1 MEILLDHE
9 EILTYSSHL
18 MDWIEVFSDFNVG
31 NNTLVQSMKD
41 PVLRYQTTSVYDR
54 AMRKMKFIGPWV
66 GY

>member
-1 MEILLDHE
+1 
-9 EILTYSSHL
+9 
-18 MDWIEVFSDFNVG
+18 MDWIEVFSDFNIG
-31 NNTLVQSMKD
+31 NNSLVQSMKD